1 MAEAVVR
8 CSVCDSV
15 ATEYCKPCLLI
26 LCEGCAK
33 GHSFYSGQH
42 DIEPYWEIN
51 VPTSPTICSRHKKYL
66 CTTYCKDCK
75 LPVCKKCSSRK
86 REHKKHNLISIEDLS
101 KLNKANDTL
110 EKKNSVRPNVEI
122 KESFVDEEAYVNT
135 RFSSL
140 DMTSTET
147 QIRESIK
154 MSYVDK
160 GEILKVFEETEL
172 PLSGIEPENIKK
184 VTRSFVFDYYYYLA
198 NGMRDQ
204 YLLI

>member
-8 CSVCDSV
+8 CGVCDSV

-51 VPTSPTICSRHKKYL
+51 VPTSPT
-66 CTTYCKDCK
+66 
-75 LPVCKKCSSRK
+75 
-86 REHKKHNLISIEDLS
+86 NLISIEDLS

-140 DMTSTET
+140 DMTSTKT

>member
-1 MAEAVVR
+1 M
-8 CSVCDSV
+8 
-15 ATEYCKPCLLI
+15 
-26 LCEGCAK
+26 
-33 GHSFYSGQH
+33 
-42 DIEPYWEIN
+42 
-51 VPTSPTICSRHKKYL
+51 
-66 CTTYCKDCK
+66 
-75 LPVCKKCSSRK
+75 
-86 REHKKHNLISIEDLS
+86 
-101 KLNKANDTL
+101 
-110 EKKNSVRPNVEI
+110 RPNVEI
-122 KESFVDEEAYVNT
+122 KKSFVDEEAYVNT

-184 VTRSFVFDYYYYLA
+184 VTRSFVLDYYYYLA